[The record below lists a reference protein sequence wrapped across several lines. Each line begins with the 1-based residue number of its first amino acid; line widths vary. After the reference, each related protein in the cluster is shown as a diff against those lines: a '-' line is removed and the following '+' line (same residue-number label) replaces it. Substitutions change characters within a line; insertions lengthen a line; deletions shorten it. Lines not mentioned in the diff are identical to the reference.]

1 MTKTMIMFL
10 IFGRKFEM
18 IMMKDYHNLY
28 LKWDV
33 LLPAGVFE
41 KIRNNSL
48 KTHGLCPSHYLG
60 APGLNWDEMLKMT
73 KVKLEFIADPDMHI
87 IFEKGTRGGISY
99 ISNRKSKA
107 NIKYLKSYDPKQES
121 KHIIYLDA
129 NNLHGYAMSKFLP
142 TNGFSWIDPKEF
154 ALNKYTS
161 NNSKGHVLEVD
172 FKYSKELSKL
182 HNDYP
187 LAPDKI
193 EIKREMLSEYE
204 LKITDLCNILIGNVK
219 KLVPNLFGK
228 ENYMLHYENLKLY
241 LKLWLKLK
249 KVHRVLQ
256 FSQSQWL
263 KRYEFKTR
271 KRIEAETNN
280 DKDGKGLCK
289 LRNNAIYG
297 KTMENLKNRINVKLV
312 NNEKDFLKC
321 TWKLSY
327 MSHKIFD
334 NNLVAIRKSKLALKL
349 SKPAYTGIFILGLGK
364 VLMYEFYYDYIN
376 NKYDN
381 KSKL

>member
-1 MTKTMIMFL
+1 MFL

-129 NNLHGYAMSKFLP
+129 NNLHGYTMSKFLP

-241 LKLWLKLK
+241 LKL
-249 KVHRVLQ
+249 
-256 FSQSQWL
+256 
-263 KRYEFKTR
+263 
-271 KRIEAETNN
+271 
-280 DKDGKGLCK
+280 
-289 LRNNAIYG
+289 
-297 KTMENLKNRINVKLV
+297 
-312 NNEKDFLKC
+312 
-321 TWKLSY
+321 
-327 MSHKIFD
+327 
-334 NNLVAIRKSKLALKL
+334 
-349 SKPAYTGIFILGLGK
+349 
-364 VLMYEFYYDYIN
+364 
-376 NKYDN
+376 
-381 KSKL
+381 